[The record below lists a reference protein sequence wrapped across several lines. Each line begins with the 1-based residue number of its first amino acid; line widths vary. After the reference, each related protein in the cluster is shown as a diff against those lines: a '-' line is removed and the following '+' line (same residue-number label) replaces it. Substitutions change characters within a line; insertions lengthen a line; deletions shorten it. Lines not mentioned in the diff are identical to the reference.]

1 MNKFDLVLDPAGMP
15 DRINALPELCYPHRL
30 NSTKAIFE
38 AAARNG
44 WGDRPAYYC
53 GGRTWTYDA
62 LIAGTGRIAAA
73 LAAAGMRAEDRVILR
88 MFDSPEMVMTLLAI
102 HGMGAISVPAFVQLR
117 AEDIAYRVA
126 DTAARIIVVAAELLD
141 EVIAAIEDG
150 CALDHVIV
158 APRDPTGRFTSL
170 DDLAAAAPPITEWA
184 DTAGDDLCLIVY
196 TSGTTGRPKGTA
208 HCHRDLMATGDTFA
222 RYVLKAGP
230 QDVFAGP
237 PALPFTMGMSFFMYY
252 PLRFGAASV
261 LCPQKTVEAY
271 LEAFDAHRPS
281 IFISVPT
288 FYHRMLAH
296 RRAGGALPLDSVR
309 ILLCAGEPLYPEFE
323 AAWHDETG
331 VPFSQLI
338 GTTEMFHAFVGFR
351 YGQDEIRRE
360 TLGTVCPGY
369 EITVR
374 DPQSFAPL
382 GHGEHG
388 LMCVRGPTATVY
400 WSPREIQTE
409 AVRDGWTVVQD
420 LIWMDGE
427 GFIHFVAR
435 HDEVIVSGGL
445 NISPVEVERVL
456 VRHPAVAECA
466 CVASPDDAGERASVV
481 KAFITLAE
489 GHSGTLAEGHSG
501 RDALKTEIQD
511 FFKRNGPPFMYPRK
525 IEFVDALPKSLTGK
539 VQRSVLR
546 RREFAGRTNEPIDK
560 GVA

>member
-1 MNKFDLVLDPAGMP
+1 M
-15 DRINALPELCYPHRL
+15 
-30 NSTKAIFE
+30 
-38 AAARNG
+38 
-44 WGDRPAYYC
+44 
-53 GGRTWTYDA
+53 
-62 LIAGTGRIAAA
+62 IAGTGRIAAA

-456 VRHPAVAECA
+456 VRHPAVAESA
-466 CVASPDDAGERASVV
+466 CVASLDDAGERASVV

-539 VQRSVLR
+539 VQRSVPAAARAR
-546 RREFAGRTNEPIDK
+546 RPNERAHRQGSCVNEPLQRDRHRVIDQQHH
-560 GVA
+560 GHHRQVLRSAAAPPCRARGRGDGLRCGLGP